1 MDGSSVSP
9 LPCEAP
15 LAMMESEKTPPRS
28 PSQHDMPPPPDENAF
43 QRGNTAAGD
52 QNKNAT
58 KLNNHQRSRRPP
70 SDARLKIFMKLRS
83 FPDLLRLRRYD
94 NDDDHVWNCGAWFEY
109 ILVVVVSSILL
120 IAASVLTIFWTI
132 YYRKGFNMDDP
143 KLQFN
148 LHPVLMIGGYIT
160 LSGFSILLY
169 RICRCCSHLIVKL
182 CHTFFHACSI
192 PCIVIGFMAVW
203 DSHNQQQIP
212 NFYSLHSWLGL
223 ITMGLFALQFVL
235 GFFSF
240 LILLCCENATYKFRS
255 TMVPIH
261 ASFGVATFML
271 AVATAVT
278 GLTQKAHFELGEN
291 YSQTIE
297 EGIIMNSIGVILT
310 GLGIIIPFAVRRSNS
325 PANCKVYVTERI

>member
-1 MDGSSVSP
+1 MLDGVDSPTRANYSNKQDVSRSVST
-9 LPCEAP
+9 LSLIQHHHRGTTLLSC
-15 LAMMESEKTPPRS
+15 TPR
-28 PSQHDMPPPPDENAF
+28 
-43 QRGNTAAGD
+43 
-52 QNKNAT
+52 NKPTRNYCAT
-58 KLNNHQRSRRPP
+58 IQDH
-70 SDARLKIFMKLRS
+70 LREQ
-83 FPDLLRLRRYD
+83 RLRY
-94 NDDDHVWNCGAWFEY
+94 DDDDDRVWNCGAWFEY

-148 LHPVLMIGGYIT
+148 LHPVLMIGGYVT

-212 NFYSLHSWLGL
+212 NFYSLHSWLGM

-271 AVATAVT
+271 AIATAVT

-297 EGIIMNSIGVILT
+297 EGIIMNSIGVILA

>member
-28 PSQHDMPPPPDENAF
+28 PSQHDMPPPPDEKAPASVEVNRAVSWCESGRQIPCCSTAKVTQGCDVNLVLGF
-43 QRGNTAAGD
+43 RGNLSRIPD
-52 QNKNAT
+52 PVKYAT
-58 KLNNHQRSRRPP
+58 KFYHNRR
-70 SDARLKIFMKLRS
+70 
-83 FPDLLRLRRYD
+83 
-94 NDDDHVWNCGAWFEY
+94 Y

-212 NFYSLHSWLGL
+212 NFYSLHSWLGM

-271 AVATAVT
+271 AIATAVT

>member
-1 MDGSSVSP
+1 MSPSTSP
-9 LPCEAP
+9 LPYF
-15 LAMMESEKTPPRS
+15 T
-28 PSQHDMPPPPDENAF
+28 
-43 QRGNTAAGD
+43 
-52 QNKNAT
+52 
-58 KLNNHQRSRRPP
+58 SRIQTV
-70 SDARLKIFMKLRS
+70 SVN
-83 FPDLLRLRRYD
+83 FPFLVLEWLRYD

-261 ASFGVATFML
+261 ASFGLATFML

-278 GLTQKAHFELGEN
+278 
-291 YSQTIE
+291 

>member
-1 MDGSSVSP
+1 M
-9 LPCEAP
+9 
-15 LAMMESEKTPPRS
+15 PRNS
-28 PSQHDMPPPPDENAF
+28 TTTS
-43 QRGNTAAGD
+43 GAAG
-52 QNKNAT
+52 
-58 KLNNHQRSRRPP
+58 
-70 SDARLKIFMKLRS
+70 
-83 FPDLLRLRRYD
+83 RYD
-94 NDDDHVWNCGAWFEY
+94 NADDHVWNCGAWFEY

>member
-1 MDGSSVSP
+1 MILCEVSTAAAATKTAKIKLKMDGSSVSP

-28 PSQHDMPPPPDENAF
+28 PSQHDMPPPPDE
-43 QRGNTAAGD
+43 
-52 QNKNAT
+52 K
-58 KLNNHQRSRRPP
+58 
-70 SDARLKIFMKLRS
+70 
-83 FPDLLRLRRYD
+83 RYD
-94 NDDDHVWNCGAWFEY
+94 DDDDRVWNCGAWFEY

-212 NFYSLHSWLGL
+212 NFYSLHSWLGM

-291 YSQTIE
+291 YSQTVE